1 MTTRRAQPG
10 SEPPGT
16 PHGPPPPRRTAASSW
31 QSLDTSGLVE
41 RLETARDLLRQAA
54 ALTAAQEART
64 VAAMTEQ
71 ERRRGEEGRLGHP
84 RRRRY
89 R

>member
-1 MTTRRAQPG
+1 MTQ
-10 SEPPGT
+10 
-16 PHGPPPPRRTAASSW
+16 RRTASSGW
-31 QSLDTSGLVE
+31 QSLDMSDLTD

-54 ALTAAQEART
+54 ALAAAEQART
-64 VAAMTEQ
+64 VSAMTEQ
-71 ERRRGEEGRLGHP
+71 QRRRGEEARHGHP

>member
-1 MTTRRAQPG
+1 MSTDGGTTADRPAAGEPARA
-10 SEPPGT
+10 
-16 PHGPPPPRRTAASSW
+16 RTATSGW
-31 QSLDTSGLVE
+31 QSLEPTDLVG
-41 RLETARDLLRQAA
+41 RLQAARDLLRQAA
-54 ALTAAQEART
+54 ALTATAEART

-71 ERRRGEEGRLGHP
+71 ERLRAEEVRRGRL

>member
-1 MTTRRAQPG
+1 MTTRR
-10 SEPPGT
+10 
-16 PHGPPPPRRTAASSW
+16 TATSGW
-31 QSLDTSGLVE
+31 QSLDLSDLTD

-54 ALTAAQEART
+54 ALTAATEART

-71 ERRRGEEGRLGHP
+71 ERRRGEEARLGHP

>member
-1 MTTRRAQPG
+1 MSTDGQGTGADRPGAGEPARA
-10 SEPPGT
+10 
-16 PHGPPPPRRTAASSW
+16 RTA
-31 QSLDTSGLVE
+31 TSGWRSMDPTDLVG
-41 RLETARDLLRQAA
+41 RLQAARDLLRQAA
-54 ALTAAQEART
+54 ALTATAEART

-71 ERRRGEEGRLGHP
+71 ERLRAEEVRRGRL

>member
-1 MTTRRAQPG
+1 MT
-10 SEPPGT
+10 S
-16 PHGPPPPRRTAASSW
+16 RRTASSVW
-31 QSLDTSGLVE
+31 QSLDLADVTG

-54 ALTAAQEART
+54 ALVAAEQART
-64 VAAMTEQ
+64 VAAMAEQ
-71 ERRRGEEGRLGHP
+71 ERIRGEEARHGHP

>member
-1 MTTRRAQPG
+1 MSTHEQGTGADRPTAG
-10 SEPPGT
+10 EPSGA
-16 PHGPPPPRRTAASSW
+16 RTASSGW
-31 QSLDTSGLVE
+31 RSMDPTDLVG
-41 RLETARDLLRQAA
+41 RLQAARDLLRQAA
-54 ALTAAQEART
+54 ALTATAEART

-71 ERRRGEEGRLGHP
+71 ERLRAEEVRRGRL

>member
-1 MTTRRAQPG
+1 MGERTPRDPG
-10 SEPPGT
+10 PGT
-16 PHGPPPPRRTAASSW
+16 GPGRTTVGSGWRAA
-31 QSLDTSGLVE
+31 DPADLVG
-41 RLETARDLLRQAA
+41 RLEAARDLLRRAA
-54 ALTAAQEART
+54 ALEAAEQART

-71 ERRRGEEGRLGHP
+71 ERRRVEEVHRGRV